1 MLLVA
6 GVFPMFSAGL
16 PVPST
21 GWRTEFVDGFLQT
34 QKPSSICFK
43 GRMTGQVGLNPALMI
58 SNQRSTKMSSLIVMS
73 QKAPHGEMKSPAK
86 SGHPRRP
93 A

>member
-34 QKPSSICFK
+34 QKPSNICFK
-43 GRMTGQVGLNPALMI
+43 GRMVGRVGA
-58 SNQRSTKMSSLIVMS
+58 
-73 QKAPHGEMKSPAK
+73 
-86 SGHPRRP
+86 
-93 A
+93 